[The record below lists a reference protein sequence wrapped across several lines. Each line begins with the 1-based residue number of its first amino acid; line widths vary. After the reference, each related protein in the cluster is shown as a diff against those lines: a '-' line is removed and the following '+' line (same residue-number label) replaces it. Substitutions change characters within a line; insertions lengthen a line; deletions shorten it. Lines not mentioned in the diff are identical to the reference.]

1 MYQDPIKELEK
12 NLEYFKDFARYPVLF
27 FFMVLEMEFYIK
39 FYFKIKHLKE

>member
-12 NLEYFKDFARYPVLF
+12 NLEYFKDFTRYPVL
-27 FFMVLEMEFYIK
+27 FFMVLEMEIYIK